1 MEKIEEIRNKKVKRV
16 CDISK
21 DKEKFVIVISGCTT
35 EIIVVNGKMQ
45 VINK

>member
-1 MEKIEEIRNKKVKRV
+1 MTKIEEIRNKKVKRV

-21 DKEKFVIVISGCTT
+21 DKERLVIVISGCTT
-35 EIIVVNGKMQ
+35 EIIVVNEKMQ

>member
-21 DKEKFVIVISGCTT
+21 DKEKFVIISGCTT